1 VARLFRLL
9 LMAAQAGPR
18 WLRAI
23 FRVGSVKAKADITT
37 APGTPMEAG
46 MVVQTAEMAATP
58 ESVPGSD
65 MAAKAR
71 TGPVVRM
78 VANIIAQL
86 VADAVFRGRAG
97 MARMMASIVNA
108 PGAEGAF
115 RGKLKALLKLKA
127 LPEAAPPAPA
137 QMRSDTEIAMA
148 AVPETAP
155 PAPAEADME
164 ASAPVMA
171 ATPSNGTPEAMTDRA
186 STAPA
191 QMAAEMTDGTPV
203 PAAAANRAGTARMY
217 ARISLWREPTQEG
230 NVLKISQV
238 HHAVQDG
245 NKLKIY

>member
-1 VARLFRLL
+1 MARFFRLL

-23 FRVGSVKAKADITT
+23 FKAGSVKAKADITT
-37 APGTPMEAG
+37 APGTPVEAG
-46 MVVQTAEMAATP
+46 MAVQTAEMAATP
-58 ESVPGSD
+58 EAAPGSD
-65 MAAKAR
+65 MAAKAK

-86 VADAVFRGRAG
+86 VADAVFRGKAG
-97 MARMMASIVNA
+97 MTRMMASIVNA

-127 LPEAAPPAPA
+127 LPEAAPPAP
-137 QMRSDTEIAMA
+137 
-148 AVPETAP
+148 V
-155 PAPAEADME
+155 EADME

-171 ATPSNGTPEAMTDRA
+171 ATPSNGTPEAMADRA

-203 PAAAANRAGTARMY
+203 PAAAATRAGTARMY
-217 ARISLWREPTQEG
+217 ARMSLWREPTQEG
-230 NVLKISQV
+230 NVLKIPQV